1 MGVCHTPFLGT
12 QVRSAGSSVKRP
24 QHGTQRAS
32 VTLPRG
38 AACAHLT
45 GHLSLVTETGV
56 SACIRPAPCCPFREP
71 PLRCPEPAGRFSS
84 YRLAT
89 TSHVFGGLW
98 SQACE
103 RSVRRSV
110 FCWWHFSGG
119 ARFDGSSGGV
129 PGWAP
134 ALRSASDA
142 GLQRL
147 NGVCLGRDHRVL
159 RVPVP
164 GGAGGHTARTLSTSS
179 HGSSRRCRWL
189 LPASSG
195 DWGLDFSLGSLRS

>member
-71 PLRCPEPAGRFSS
+71 PLRCPAPAGRFSS

-129 PGWAP
+129 PGWAALPCAVP
-134 ALRSASDA
+134 AM
-142 GLQRL
+142 
-147 NGVCLGRDHRVL
+147 
-159 RVPVP
+159 
-164 GGAGGHTARTLSTSS
+164 
-179 HGSSRRCRWL
+179 
-189 LPASSG
+189 PASSVLTG
-195 DWGLDFSLGSLRS
+195 SALGVITACSGSLCQAVLGVTQPGH